1 MKENP
6 RDGDSLGLG
15 NIMWITGLNR
25 FWSGITLELFSYVS
39 LYIQISLF
47 EFELVYASLALW
59 TIPNAI
65 KLSPKELL
73 CVCVCVFPVLR
84 MTSHSV
90 TNKLKNFWIMSN
102 AQFNCSP
109 SIMRAS
115 LIAQLVKNLPTLQET
130 LVRFLSWED
139 PLEKGKATYSS
150 ILAWRIPWTL

>member
-1 MKENP
+1 MKEDP

-15 NIMWITGLNR
+15 NIMWITGLNH

-73 CVCVCVFPVLR
+73 CVCVCVCVCVFPVLR

-102 AQFNCSP
+102 AQFNFSP

-115 LIAQLVKNLPTLQET
+115 LIAQLVKNLPTRQEIP
-130 LVRFLSWED
+130 VRFLDWED
-139 PLEKGKATYSS
+139 PLEKG
-150 ILAWRIPWTL
+150 